1 MPMAQRL
8 LRRLIN
14 LLQRILI
21 NFVKTTFNMNCFK
34 ALIFLMLLVFNLTVC
49 AAESSLDERYKAAAS
64 IEVSN
69 ICAALPLYQELV
81 EQNHTEAKVRLASI
95 VSVGLCGEG
104 TEEENFHQSIKLL
117 HEAAEEGSTKAF
129 YGLYVLNH
137 GAGSLLPDSKVALS
151 WLVKAAEA
159 GDPRGQSQLAS
170 FCRKGIIV
178 TKDVSKALYWYKEAI
193 KNNSDSARYN
203 LANLYLDGLDGVP
216 KNINTAIDLYS
227 TAAEQGD
234 DDAKTALGNI
244 YMDDTYGL
252 KDVKKA
258 FYWLNA
264 AASSGNTYG
273 QTGLASCYRY
283 GIGTDINYEKALY
296 WYQLSADASHS
307 PTSRYRLAEM
317 HMLGLGTK
325 VDLNKAREIF
335 LQLGQ
340 EGYADGT
347 TAVAQVDKLIAENIE

>member
-1 MPMAQRL
+1 MTK
-8 LRRLIN
+8 I
-14 LLQRILI
+14 
-21 NFVKTTFNMNCFK
+21 KTLCF
-34 ALIFLMLLVFNLTVC
+34 FMLLSFNIL
-49 AAESSLDERYKAAAS
+49 ASSSEVSLQERYESAAS

-69 ICAALPLYQELV
+69 ICAALPLYQKLV
-81 EQNHTEAKVRLASI
+81 EQNHTEAKVRLAAI

-151 WLVKAAEA
+151 WLIKAAEA

-170 FCRKGIIV
+170 FYRKSILV
-178 TKDVSKALYWYKEAI
+178 VKDLSKALFWYKKAI

-203 LANLYLDGLDGVP
+203 LANLYLDGLDGVT
-216 KNINTAIDLYS
+216 KNTDTAIGLYL
-227 TAAEQGD
+227 TAAKHGHD
-234 DDAKTALGNI
+234 DSKVALGNI

-252 KDVKKA
+252 KDVEKA

-264 AASSGNTYG
+264 AASNGNTYG

-283 GIGTDINYEKALY
+283 GIGTDIDYEKALY
-296 WYQLSADASHS
+296 WYQLSADVSHS

-317 HMLGLGTK
+317 HMLGLGK
-325 VDLNKAREIF
+325 EVDLNKAREIF
-335 LQLGQ
+335 LQLSQ

-347 TAVAQVDKLIAENIE
+347 TAVAQVDRLIAKGIE

>member
-1 MPMAQRL
+1 MKRC
-8 LRRLIN
+8 
-14 LLQRILI
+14 
-21 NFVKTTFNMNCFK
+21 KS
-34 ALIFLMLLVFNLTVC
+34 LIFLLLLSFNLTVHAEGLTLSERFK
-49 AAESSLDERYKAAAS
+49 AAELLETSDP
-64 IEVSN
+64 I
-69 ICAALPLYQELV
+69 AALPLYQELA
-81 EQNHTEAKVRLASI
+81 EQYYTEAKVRLAALLSA
-95 VSVGLCGEG
+95 GLSDEG

-117 HEAAEEGSTKAF
+117 HEAADEGSIKAY

-137 GAGSLLPDSKVALS
+137 GAASLTPDSEVALK
-151 WLVKAAEA
+151 WLIKAAEA

-170 FCRKGIIV
+170 FYRKGIIV

-227 TAAEQGD
+227 TAAEQGHD
-234 DDAKTALGNI
+234 HSKVALGNI

-264 AASSGNTYG
+264 AASNGNTYG

-283 GIGTDINYEKALY
+283 GIGTDIDYEKALY

-325 VDLNKAREIF
+325 IDLNKAREIF
-335 LQLGQ
+335 LQLSQ
-340 EGYADGT
+340 EGYPDGT
-347 TAVAQVDKLIAENIE
+347 TAVAQVDKLIAEKTDEFDKNDL